1 MKNIHIR
8 SAYILMLLLFLFPSK
23 YAYGQA
29 KKKVESKEVAPGI
42 IHTKIVDPADTLI
55 INILKI
61 NLNNKSYDIEAV
73 KAKDLF
79 YAREKATA
87 ESARLTN
94 SRQKVIAA
102 VNADFFKIETGGE
115 VINNMITDGKF
126 VKAFYKKKGR
136 IRPQFVITFSGKPLI
151 GYYNFNGK
159 LFLKDG
165 SSDRINRVNGETDSA
180 GITLYNSYQGK
191 KTPSVKKNGT
201 IFEIKLK
208 DAGTSGDTLFLVAEG
223 ISSSSGSTEI
233 PDDGYV
239 LSSSYSAVEKLSK
252 EISAGDTL
260 KALLR
265 LTPYYGPIRTL
276 TGGLPLIV
284 KDGIN
289 LAAES
294 DTLEGMH
301 KPFTVVKHPRT
312 GVGISKDSTELYLIT
327 VDGRQESSSGMSLKE
342 FGNLM
347 IKEGIY
353 QGLNLD
359 GGGSTTMVINGK
371 LVNNPSDKSGE
382 RPVGNCLLVIEKN
395 KD

>member
-1 MKNIHIR
+1 MKKSIIQR
-8 SAYILMLLLFLFPSK
+8 TLVLIILLSAWVNCGAQS
-23 YAYGQA
+23 Q
-29 KKKVESKEVAPGI
+29 KKVATETVVPGI
-42 IHTKIVDPADTLI
+42 THTRIVDQADTLV

-61 NLNNKSYDIEAV
+61 DLKNKSYYVEAV
-73 KAKDLF
+73 KAKDNYF
-79 YAREKATA
+79 AREKATS

-94 SRQKVIAA
+94 SDQKVIAA

-126 VKAFYKKKGR
+126 VKAFYKTKGR
-136 IRPQFVITFSGKPLI
+136 IRPQFALTYSGKPLI
-151 GYYNFNGK
+151 GYYNFEGK
-159 LFLKDG
+159 LFLRNG
-165 SSDRINRVNGETDSA
+165 SSDRIDRVNGATDSA

-191 KTPSVKKNGT
+191 KTPFLKKSGT
-201 IFEIKLK
+201 IFEMRLK
-208 DAGTSGDTLFLVAEG
+208 DIGSSGDTLFLVAEG
-223 ISSSSGSTEI
+223 KANSNGSTDI
-233 PDDGYV
+233 PNDGYV
-239 LSSSYSAVEKLSK
+239 LSSSHTTGEKLSS

-265 LTPYYGPIRTL
+265 LTPYYGRIRTS

-284 KDGIN
+284 KDGVN

-312 GVGISKDSTELYLIT
+312 GIGISKDSTELYLIT

-342 FGNLM
+342 FANLM
-347 IKEGIY
+347 LKEGIY

-371 LVNNPSDKSGE
+371 LVNSPSDKSGE
-382 RPVGNCLLVIEKN
+382 RPVGNCLLVIEKK